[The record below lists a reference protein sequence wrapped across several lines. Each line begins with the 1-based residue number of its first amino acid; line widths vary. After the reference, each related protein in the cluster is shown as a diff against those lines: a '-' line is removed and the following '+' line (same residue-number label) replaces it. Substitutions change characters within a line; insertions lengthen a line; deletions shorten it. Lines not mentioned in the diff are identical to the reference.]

1 MVTVQVLTSLQWIIK
16 KETKQKRRM
25 VYVCVAANFNSI
37 PPIEKVRRW
46 CFSCRRNLQCCRRS
60 SLVWS
65 CWLRLAASARSSPQR
80 ESAPGECMYVH
91 IYMSVVVCVSTSKT
105 KGNRLRHVLRVLTG
119 CIEDFL
125 ASKHYFYL
133 RQNYSPTI
141 TSYYDFHQFKNRLKT
156 TEI

>member
-16 KETKQKRRM
+16 KETKQKDVKCM
-25 VYVCVAANFNSI
+25 YVLLQLLIQFHQL
-37 PPIEKVRRW
+37 KR

-65 CWLRLAASARSSPQR
+65 CWHRLAASARSSPQR
-80 ESAPGECMYVH
+80 ESAPGECMYVVNFK
-91 IYMSVVVCVSTSKT
+91 SVVVSVSTSKR
-105 KGNRLRHVLRVLTG
+105 KGNGIRHVLQVLTG

-141 TSYYDFHQFKNRLKT
+141 TSYYDFHQFKNRLNT